1 MKPTHWTAIYTILIL
16 SLASCSLEKRLYS
29 NGYHISWMHSV
40 QRGVLQDASQE
51 LSQNLPKDL
60 SSNLSQNLERDV
72 SLEPSKKLCKSQ
84 DAETLSDTITPNTKD
99 DDYFGQKNYTTDESN
114 KVVPKSKNTKPQN
127 ITELKQQLKDNS
139 LISLF
144 SLLVGALSVLLLSL
158 ITADTLDSIK
168 SGIFLIILIVVCGVL
183 FLISFPVMLFQFFK
197 LIILKI
203 AGKPDDYKINQS
215 KAAN

>member
-16 SLASCSLEKRLYS
+16 SLASCTIEKRVYS
-29 NGYHISWMHSV
+29 SGYHISW
-40 QRGVLQDASQE
+40 LQTNNIDAKQGRAEGASQD
-51 LSQNLPKDL
+51 LPKDL
-60 SSNLSQNLERDV
+60 SQNLRRDV
-72 SLEPSKKLCKSQ
+72 TQGCAEGASQ
-84 DAETLSDTITPNTKD
+84 DLPKDLKLETSSDTITPNTKD
-99 DDYFGQKNYTTDESN
+99 DDYFGQKNYN

-183 FLISFPVMLFQFFK
+183 LLISFPVMLFQFFK

>member
-29 NGYHISWMHSV
+29 NGYHISW
-40 QRGVLQDASQE
+40 LQTNNIDAKQGRAEGASQD
-51 LSQNLPKDL
+51 LPKDL
-60 SSNLSQNLERDV
+60 SQNLRRDV
-72 SLEPSKKLCKSQ
+72 TQGRAEGASQ
-84 DAETLSDTITPNTKD
+84 DLPKDLKLETSSDTITPNTKD

-168 SGIFLIILIVVCGVL
+168 SGIFLVILIVVCGVL

>member
-29 NGYHISWMHSV
+29 NGYHISW
-40 QRGVLQDASQE
+40 LQTNNIDAKQGRAEGASQD
-51 LSQNLPKDL
+51 LPKDL
-60 SSNLSQNLERDV
+60 KLET
-72 SLEPSKKLCKSQ
+72 S
-84 DAETLSDTITPNTKD
+84 SDTITPNTKD

-203 AGKPDDYKINQS
+203 AGKPDDYKINQP

>member
-1 MKPTHWTAIYTILIL
+1 
-16 SLASCSLEKRLYS
+16 
-29 NGYHISWMHSV
+29 
-40 QRGVLQDASQE
+40 
-51 LSQNLPKDL
+51 
-60 SSNLSQNLERDV
+60 
-72 SLEPSKKLCKSQ
+72 
-84 DAETLSDTITPNTKD
+84 
-99 DDYFGQKNYTTDESN
+99 
-114 KVVPKSKNTKPQN
+114 
-127 ITELKQQLKDNS
+127 
-139 LISLF
+139 
-144 SLLVGALSVLLLSL
+144 VGALSVLLLSL